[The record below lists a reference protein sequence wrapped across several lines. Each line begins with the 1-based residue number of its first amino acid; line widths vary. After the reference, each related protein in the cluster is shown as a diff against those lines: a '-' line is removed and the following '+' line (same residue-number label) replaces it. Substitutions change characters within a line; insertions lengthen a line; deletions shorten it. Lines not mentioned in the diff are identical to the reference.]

1 MKFWHIVGALVLVA
15 YLSAA
20 NSAQAVVLKIGTMS
34 PAGGSWMTKM
44 EEGAAEVEKKTE
56 GRVKFK
62 FYPGGVM
69 GDDKTVLRK
78 MKIGQLQGGAVLS
91 GSLSEIYHG
100 MRVYGMPMLFKS
112 PAEVEYVRAKMDPI
126 LEEGLEK
133 AGYVTFG
140 LADGG
145 FAYLMSKAPVK
156 TVDDLKKQKVWIPDN
171 DLTTQRAVK
180 DFGITPIPLSVADVR
195 TGLQTGL
202 IDTVGVSP
210 IGAIALQWHTQVK
223 YLTDLP
229 LLYLFGVF
237 IVDQKAF
244 KAISPSDQKIVREVM
259 GNTFKTIDQENK
271 ADNAKA
277 TEALKQQGI
286 IFVKPSSQYLAEW
299 DATAEGTADA
309 MAASGDI
316 PADLLKSVRDYLKT
330 YREKGQ

>member
-1 MKFWHIVGALVLVA
+1 MKFLRIVAALVLMTCFLPAEPV
-15 YLSAA
+15 L
-20 NSAQAVVLKIGTMS
+20 AVVLKIGTMS
-34 PAGGSWMTKM
+34 PAGGSWMTRM
-44 EEGAAEVEKKTE
+44 EEGAAQVEKKTE

-78 MKIGQLQGGAVLS
+78 MRIGQLQGGAVLS
-91 GSLSEIYHG
+91 GSLAEIYSG
-100 MRVYGMPMLFKS
+100 IRLYGMPMIFKS
-112 PAEVEYVRAKMDPI
+112 TAEVEYIRSKMDSI
-126 LEEGLEK
+126 MQQGLED

-145 FAYLMSKAPVK
+145 FAYIMSKSPVK
-156 TVDDLKKQKVWIPDN
+156 TVKDMQSLKVWIPDN
-171 DLTTQRAVK
+171 DLTTQEAVK

-229 LLYLFGVF
+229 LIYLFGVF
-237 IVDQKAF
+237 IVDKKAF
-244 KAISPSDQKIVREVM
+244 DAISPADQKIVREVM
-259 GNTFKTIDQENK
+259 GNAFKTIDQENK

-277 TEALKQQGI
+277 TAALEKQGI
-286 IFVKPSSQYLAEW
+286 SFIKPSSEYLAEW
-299 DATAEGTADA
+299 DTTAASTADK

-316 PADLLKSVRDYLKT
+316 PADLLKTLRDSLKD